1 MVSLFPKILR
11 DKSTL
16 ILEKCINKAFDIDI
30 NSFLVY
36 LIDKVD
42 IRILKYLAYQFHIL
56 GDEGWNLC
64 ETEREQR
71 ELLKVAIRL
80 HKIKATK
87 QAVERC
93 LEVLGLIGEVV
104 EWFEYSG
111 RPHRFRVLVTLSVQ
125 SATEETFAKLIR
137 YINCF
142 KNARAI
148 LDSFDVQMY
157 PQGEQYTFGRVVCD
171 EVYTIQGVRV

>member
-30 NSFLVY
+30 TSFLVY

-93 LEVLGLIGEVV
+93 LDVLEFNGNMS
-104 EWFEYSG
+104 EWFEYNG
-111 RPHRFRVLVTLSVQ
+111 RPFRFKINVTLSANT
-125 SATEETFAKLIR
+125 ATEEKQDMLIR
-137 YINCF
+137 YINLF
-142 KNARAI
+142 KNKRSI
-148 LDSFDVQMY
+148 LEEFNVQLY
-157 PQGEQYTFGRVVCD
+157 PIGEQYIFPRVVID
-171 EVYTIQGVRV
+171 EECTITGVRI